1 MYLGPINKMRK
12 NVTTVSKEY
21 IHLPVYQMA
30 INRVDSWSWLFK
42 EP

>member
-12 NVTTVSKEY
+12 NVTTVSNEY
-21 IHLPVYQMA
+21 IHLSVYQMA